1 MKNNR
6 RTFFKGAA
14 TVGAGALLPAPVFA
28 AEKI

>member
-14 TVGAGALLPAPVFA
+14 TVGAGALLPLPVIA
-28 AEKI
+28 AE